1 MREYFIYILNNV
13 NSFLSQEDKEI
24 IFAISN
30 YDVDDLVD
38 ELKGLSSEKIDLIFG
53 DKAPDTN
60 IFDDYELNKKGL
72 QILRCL
78 LVERVFDSNRKKL
91 GLDKHPDYEEY
102 KKNGAIIKEDYF
114 DQETFAQIRQ
124 SCLRHLKNTRP
135 SFTGSTPVYIDVS
148 SDEYFQS
155 ILKMC
160 LGNNEVIQPTLRLK
174 HVVHDLRDDQHE
186 LHIDKLYP
194 NIKIWFYIEDIKH
207 EHGPLHF
214 VLGSHT
220 NSYDKLK
227 WIYDKSLMFSDPK
240 NHVGEYKNYLWS
252 RLAPGLDI
260 NAELKKLNMP
270 PESPMTFKKNTLIV
284 VDTAGFHRRG
294 ETTENTVRLA
304 LRAVLPREQI
314 YKCEI

>member
-1 MREYFIYILNNV
+1 MREDFIYILNNV

-114 DQETFAQIRQ
+114 YQETFAQIRQ
-124 SCLRHLKNTRP
+124 SCLRYLKNT
-135 SFTGSTPVYIDVS
+135 
-148 SDEYFQS
+148 
-155 ILKMC
+155 
-160 LGNNEVIQPTLRLK
+160 
-174 HVVHDLRDDQHE
+174 
-186 LHIDKLYP
+186 
-194 NIKIWFYIEDIKH
+194 
-207 EHGPLHF
+207 
-214 VLGSHT
+214 
-220 NSYDKLK
+220 
-227 WIYDKSLMFSDPK
+227 
-240 NHVGEYKNYLWS
+240 
-252 RLAPGLDI
+252 
-260 NAELKKLNMP
+260 
-270 PESPMTFKKNTLIV
+270 
-284 VDTAGFHRRG
+284 
-294 ETTENTVRLA
+294 
-304 LRAVLPREQI
+304 
-314 YKCEI
+314 